1 MAATVTAR
9 GTGFKLDFP
18 PARGLSLLAAMPTY
32 EYRCKKCSHRFEVF
46 QSIKD
51 APKKTCPKCKGRVE
65 RLIGAGAGLL
75 FKGSGFYITDYR
87 SESYKSAAKSESSA
101 GAASKAPAES
111 KPAAESKPSSGGQKP
126 KSGGSETKK

>member
-1 MAATVTAR
+1 
-9 GTGFKLDFP
+9 
-18 PARGLSLLAAMPTY
+18 MPTY

-101 GAASKAPAES
+101 SSGSKSAADS
-111 KPAAESKPSSGGQKP
+111 KPAVESKPSGGH
-126 KSGGSETKK
+126 KSKGGGSEAKK